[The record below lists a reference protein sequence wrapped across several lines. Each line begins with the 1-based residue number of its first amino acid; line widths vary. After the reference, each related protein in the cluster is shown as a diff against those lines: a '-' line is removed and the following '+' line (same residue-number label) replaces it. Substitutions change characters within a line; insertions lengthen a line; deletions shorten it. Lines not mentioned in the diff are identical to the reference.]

1 VRGDPAI
8 ETKPSVYITATPG
21 GGYHGI
27 RWARSFQTVHLIP
40 KQTHLRKERKRM
52 PSLTL
57 YSNARATAVS
67 ILEYES
73 EVILSVKL

>member
-1 VRGDPAI
+1 M
-8 ETKPSVYITATPG
+8 
-21 GGYHGI
+21 
-27 RWARSFQTVHLIP
+27 RSL
-40 KQTHLRKERKRM
+40 K
-52 PSLTL
+52 L